1 MDLKYGL
8 IAIPILIA
16 IFAIVFSDTDQF
28 LPELNSQTPVE
39 SQEINPLLVE
49 AEEQKVREYTLVIE
63 ATDIQVSDNAIWH
76 AWTYN
81 GTVPA
86 PTLKVNQG
94 ELLRVK
100 VINNHNLTHS
110 FHAHLTDYDMKH
122 DGSPVN
128 VLTGIGA
135 GSMIPPGG
143 EWTYEYNMDNWGT
156 SFFHDHASS
165 EGHGIKDHIL
175 QGLYGAIIV
184 ERDPPKTYVDRDIVI
199 VMGEIGF
206 DVERTG
212 PGPTPYFIMNGMGMP
227 GGEHALGEIFKEQG
241 IEGVAA
247 QFNYTMPVFKAKVG
261 ETVQFHVIN
270 LGDVIH
276 SFHLHGLAMTSSAVQ
291 RGTNIQGTTVPLVQG
306 TLETFIVK
314 PDKPAMW
321 LYHCHVVSHAD
332 AGMIGLFIVEE

>member
-8 IAIPILIA
+8 IGIPILIA
-16 IFAIVFSDTDQF
+16 ILVVVTGNAQF
-28 LPELNSQTPVE
+28 LPETNSQANILSE
-39 SQEINPLLVE
+39 EINTQM
-49 AEEQKVREYTLVIE
+49 ADAAEQKVREYTLVIE
-63 ATDIQVSDNAIWH
+63 PKDIQVSDNAIWH
-76 AWTYN
+76 AWTFN
-81 GTVPA
+81 GTIPA
-86 PTLKVNQG
+86 PTLYVNQG
-94 ELLRVK
+94 ELLRVR
-100 VINNHNLTHS
+100 VINNHTLTHS

-128 VLTGIGA
+128 VLTGIGE

-143 EWTYEYNMDNWGT
+143 EWTYEYNMDTWGT

-184 ERDPPKTYVDRDIVI
+184 ERDPPRTYVDRDIVI
-199 VMGEIGF
+199 VMSEIGY

-227 GGEHALGEIFKEQG
+227 GGEHALAKIFEEKG
-241 IEGVAA
+241 IEGVQE
-247 QFNYTMPVFKAKVG
+247 QFNYTIPVFKAKVG

-276 SFHLHGLAMTSSAVQ
+276 SFHLHGLKMTSTAVQ

-306 TLETFIVK
+306 TLETFTVT
-314 PDKPAMW
+314 PDKPAIW

>member
-1 MDLKYGL
+1 MELKYGL
-8 IAIPILIA
+8 VGIPILVA
-16 IFAIVFSDTDQF
+16 ILALIITSDAHLASEFNPDNKV
-28 LPELNSQTPVE
+28 LPEK
-39 SQEINPLLVE
+39 INVPS
-49 AEEQKVREYTLVIE
+49 ADAQEQKIREYTLVIE
-63 ATDIQVSDNAIWH
+63 ATDIKVSDNAIWH

-86 PTLKVNQG
+86 PTIRANQG
-94 ELLRVK
+94 DLLQVR

-128 VLTGIGA
+128 ILTGVGE

-143 EWTYEYNMDNWGT
+143 EWTYEFNMDTWGT
-156 SFFHDHASS
+156 TFFHDHASS
-165 EGHGIKDHIL
+165 DGRGIKDHIL

-184 ERDPPKTYVDRDIVI
+184 ERNPPKTYIDRDIVI

-206 DVERTG
+206 DVERTSY
-212 PGPTPYFIMNGMGMP
+212 GPTPYFIMNGKGMP

-241 IEGVAA
+241 IEGVTS
-247 QFNYTMPVFKAKVG
+247 QFNYTIPVFKAKVG

-276 SFHLHGLAMTSSAVQ
+276 SFHLHGLKMTSSAVQ
-291 RGTNIQGTTVPLVQG
+291 RGTNIQGTTIPLVQG
-306 TLETFIVK
+306 TLETFIVT
-314 PDKPAMW
+314 PDKPATW
-321 LYHCHVVSHAD
+321 LFHCHVVSHAD

>member
-8 IAIPILIA
+8 IGIPILIA
-16 IFAIVFSDTDQF
+16 ILVVVTGNAQF
-28 LPELNSQTPVE
+28 LPESNSQANILSE
-39 SQEINPLLVE
+39 EINTQT
-49 AEEQKVREYTLVIE
+49 ADAAEQKVREYTLVIE
-63 ATDIQVSDNAIWH
+63 PKDIQVSDNAIWH
-76 AWTYN
+76 AWTFN
-81 GTVPA
+81 GTIPA
-86 PTLKVNQG
+86 PTLYVNQG
-94 ELLRVK
+94 ELLRVR
-100 VINNHNLTHS
+100 VINNHTLTHS

-128 VLTGIGA
+128 VLTGIGE

-143 EWTYEYNMDNWGT
+143 EWTYEYNMDTWGT

-184 ERDPPKTYVDRDIVI
+184 ERDPPRTYVDRDIVI
-199 VMGEIGF
+199 VMSEIGY

-227 GGEHALGEIFKEQG
+227 GGEHALAKIFEEKG
-241 IEGVAA
+241 IEGVQE
-247 QFNYTMPVFKAKVG
+247 QFNYTIPVFKAKVG

-276 SFHLHGLAMTSSAVQ
+276 SFHLHGLKMTSTAVQ

-306 TLETFIVK
+306 TLETFTVT
-314 PDKPAMW
+314 PDKPAIW

>member
-8 IAIPILIA
+8 IGIPILIA
-16 IFAIVFSDTDQF
+16 ILVVVTGNAQF
-28 LPELNSQTPVE
+28 LPESNSQANILSE
-39 SQEINPLLVE
+39 EINTQTADAV
-49 AEEQKVREYTLVIE
+49 EQKVREYTLVIE
-63 ATDIQVSDNAIWH
+63 PKDIQVSDNAIWH
-76 AWTYN
+76 AWTFN

-86 PTLKVNQG
+86 PTLYANQG
-94 ELLRVK
+94 ELLRVR
-100 VINNHNLTHS
+100 VINNHTLTHS
-110 FHAHLTDYDMKH
+110 FHAHFTDYDMKH

-128 VLTGIGA
+128 VLTGIGE
-135 GSMIPPGG
+135 GSMIPPGD
-143 EWTYEYNMDNWGT
+143 EWTYEYNMDTWGT
-156 SFFHDHASS
+156 TFFHDHASS

-199 VMGEIGF
+199 VMSEIGY

-212 PGPTPYFIMNGMGMP
+212 PGPTPYFIMNGKGMP
-227 GGEHALGEIFKEQG
+227 GGEHALAKIFEEKG
-241 IEGVAA
+241 IEGVQE
-247 QFNYTMPVFKAKVG
+247 QFNYTIPVYKAKVG

-276 SFHLHGLAMTSSAVQ
+276 SFHLHGLKMTSTAVQ

-306 TLETFIVK
+306 TLETFTVT
-314 PDKPAMW
+314 PDKPAIW

>member
-8 IAIPILIA
+8 IGIPILIA
-16 IFAIVFSDTDQF
+16 ILVVVTGNAQF
-28 LPELNSQTPVE
+28 LPETNSQANILSE
-39 SQEINPLLVE
+39 EIN
-49 AEEQKVREYTLVIE
+49 AQMADAAEQKVREYTLVIE
-63 ATDIQVSDNAIWH
+63 PKDIQVSDNAIWH
-76 AWTYN
+76 AWTFN
-81 GTVPA
+81 GTIPA
-86 PTLKVNQG
+86 PTLYVNQG
-94 ELLRVK
+94 ELLRVR
-100 VINNHNLTHS
+100 VINNHTLTHS

-128 VLTGIGA
+128 VLTGIGE

-143 EWTYEYNMDNWGT
+143 EWTYEYNMDTWGT

-184 ERDPPKTYVDRDIVI
+184 ERDPPRTYVDRDIVI
-199 VMGEIGF
+199 VMSEIGY

-227 GGEHALGEIFKEQG
+227 GGEHALAKIFEEKG
-241 IEGVAA
+241 IEGVQE
-247 QFNYTMPVFKAKVG
+247 QFNYTIPVFKAKVG

-276 SFHLHGLAMTSSAVQ
+276 SFHLHGLKMTSTAVQ

-306 TLETFIVK
+306 TLETFTVT
-314 PDKPAMW
+314 PDKPAIW

>member
-8 IAIPILIA
+8 IGIPILIA
-16 IFAIVFSDTDQF
+16 ILVVVTGNAQF
-28 LPELNSQTPVE
+28 LPETNSQANILSE
-39 SQEINPLLVE
+39 EINTQM
-49 AEEQKVREYTLVIE
+49 ADAAEQKVREYTLVIE
-63 ATDIQVSDNAIWH
+63 PKDIQVSDNAIWH
-76 AWTYN
+76 AWTFN
-81 GTVPA
+81 GTIPA
-86 PTLKVNQG
+86 PTLYVNQG
-94 ELLRVK
+94 ELLRVR
-100 VINNHNLTHS
+100 VINNHTLTHS

-128 VLTGIGA
+128 VLTGIGE

-143 EWTYEYNMDNWGT
+143 EWTYEYNMDTWGT

-184 ERDPPKTYVDRDIVI
+184 ERDPPRTYVDRDIVI
-199 VMGEIGF
+199 VMSEIGY
-206 DVERTG
+206 DVEMTG

-227 GGEHALGEIFKEQG
+227 GGEHALAKIFEEKG
-241 IEGVAA
+241 IEGVQE
-247 QFNYTMPVFKAKVG
+247 QFNYTIPVFKAKVG

-276 SFHLHGLAMTSSAVQ
+276 SFHLHGLKMTSTAVQ

-306 TLETFIVK
+306 TLETFTVT
-314 PDKPAMW
+314 PDKPAIW

>member
-8 IAIPILIA
+8 IGIPILIA
-16 IFAIVFSDTDQF
+16 ILVVVTGNAQF
-28 LPELNSQTPVE
+28 LPETNSQANILSE
-39 SQEINPLLVE
+39 EIN
-49 AEEQKVREYTLVIE
+49 AQMADAAEQKVREYTLVIE
-63 ATDIQVSDNAIWH
+63 PKDIQVSDNAIWH
-76 AWTYN
+76 AWTFN
-81 GTVPA
+81 GTIPA
-86 PTLKVNQG
+86 PTLYVNQG
-94 ELLRVK
+94 ELLRVR
-100 VINNHNLTHS
+100 VINNHTLTHS

-128 VLTGIGA
+128 VLTGIGE

-143 EWTYEYNMDNWGT
+143 EWTYEYNMDTWGT

-199 VMGEIGF
+199 VMSEIGY

-227 GGEHALGEIFKEQG
+227 GGEHALAKIFEEKG
-241 IEGVAA
+241 IEGVQE
-247 QFNYTMPVFKAKVG
+247 QFNYTIPVFKAKVG

-276 SFHLHGLAMTSSAVQ
+276 SFHLHGLKMTSTAVQ

-306 TLETFIVK
+306 TLETFTVT
-314 PDKPAMW
+314 PDKPAIW

>member
-1 MDLKYGL
+1 MNLKYGL
-8 IAIPILIA
+8 IAIPIAIA
-16 IFAIVFSDTDQF
+16 IFAVVIGSNQLFS
-28 LPELNSQTPVE
+28 ELDSKT
-39 SQEINPLLVE
+39 QEMSEPIHAQVAD

-63 ATDIQVSDNAIWH
+63 ATDIQVSDNAVWH

-86 PTLKVNQG
+86 PTLKAKQG
-94 ELLRVK
+94 DLLRVR

-128 VLTGIGA
+128 VLTGIGE

-184 ERDPPKTYVDRDIVI
+184 ERNPPKTYIDRDIVI

-206 DVERTG
+206 DVERIG
-212 PGPTPYFIMNGMGMP
+212 PGPTPYFIMNGKGMP

-241 IEGVAA
+241 MEGVVS
-247 QFNYTMPVFKAKVG
+247 QFNYTLPVYKAKVG

-276 SFHLHGLAMTSSAVQ
+276 SFHLHGLEMTSSAVQ

-314 PDKPAMW
+314 PDKPAVW

>member
-16 IFAIVFSDTDQF
+16 IFAIVFSDYDKFSTQLD
-28 LPELNSQTPVE
+28 SQTQIV
-39 SQEINPLLVE
+39 SQEINSLLVD
-49 AEEQKVREYTLVIE
+49 AEEQKVREYTLIIE

-100 VINNHNLTHS
+100 VINNHTLTHS

-156 SFFHDHASS
+156 TFFHDHASS

-206 DVERTG
+206 DVERTD
-212 PGPTPYFIMNGMGMP
+212 PGPTPYFIMNGKGMP

-241 IEGVAA
+241 IEGVAT
-247 QFNYTMPVFKAKVG
+247 QFNYTMPVYKAKVG

-276 SFHLHGLAMTSSAVQ
+276 SFHLHGLEMTSSAVQ

-306 TLETFIVK
+306 TLETFIVN

-321 LYHCHVVSHAD
+321 LFHCHVVSHAD